1 MANLTAQI
9 PPRLREEAERF
20 VKAGWHRDLDGLVAD
35 ALRRYLDSHSEALM
49 EQFIKEDLEWGLRG
63 SD

>member
-1 MANLTAQI
+1 MTNLQAEI

-20 VKAGWHRDLDGLVAD
+20 VESGWHRDLNGLVAD

-49 EQFIKEDLEWGLRG
+49 EKFIEEDIEWGLHG

>member
-1 MANLTAQI
+1 MAKLFAEI

-20 VKAGWHRDLDGLVAD
+20 VEEGWHRDMDGLVTE

-49 EQFIKEDLEWGLRG
+49 ERFIKEDIEWGLRG
-63 SD
+63 ED